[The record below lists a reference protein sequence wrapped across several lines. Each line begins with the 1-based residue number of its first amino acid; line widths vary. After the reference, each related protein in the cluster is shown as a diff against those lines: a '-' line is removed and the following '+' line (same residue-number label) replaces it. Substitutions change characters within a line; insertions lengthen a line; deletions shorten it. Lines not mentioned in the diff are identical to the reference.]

1 MANSTEIDALLAL
14 HGLYRIMDQ
23 DRSQDGF
30 YYYNL
35 YRVSDGNRAGTTGYH
50 FMSHID
56 IYVRE
61 FAKGIV

>member
-14 HGLYRIMDQ
+14 HGLYRIIDQ

-30 YYYNL
+30 DYYNL
-35 YRVSDGNRAGTTGYH
+35 YRVSDGKSVGATAYH